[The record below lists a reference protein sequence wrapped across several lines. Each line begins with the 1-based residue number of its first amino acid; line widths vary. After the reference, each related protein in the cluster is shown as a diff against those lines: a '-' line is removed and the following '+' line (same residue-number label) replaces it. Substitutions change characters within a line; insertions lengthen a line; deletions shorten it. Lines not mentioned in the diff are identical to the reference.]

1 MLCLSPQCHAP
12 SHNVMQCSDWSDGG
26 CRRHEERT
34 DGAQSEEEEDRVE
47 EIRREGQPS
56 PVKTQLS
63 YWQIIY
69 HQSGILYTVNIMEI
83 YIHSS
88 VMNLRKEVKVCR
100 EFAARPYTVYGR
112 RQALQCSAVSRASHA
127 PLNYTS
133 VAVAKRSIIECSTKK
148 TNYCESDSK

>member
-1 MLCLSPQCHAP
+1 MLCLSPQCHTP

-34 DGAQSEEEEDRVE
+34 DGAQSEEEEDGVE

-83 YIHSS
+83 CIHSS
-88 VMNLRKEVKVCR
+88 ESKEGDEGMQGICGTPPTL
-100 EFAARPYTVYGR
+100 FTVV
-112 RQALQCSAVSRASHA
+112 AKLSSAVLSYERATPRLTIPPSPLRNDLSSSVVA
-127 PLNYTS
+127 PQ
-133 VAVAKRSIIECSTKK
+133 R
-148 TNYCESDSK
+148 YCESDSK

>member
-1 MLCLSPQCHAP
+1 MPRPLTH
-12 SHNVMQCSDWSDGG
+12 VMQCSDWSDGG
-26 CRRHEERT
+26 CRRYEERT
-34 DGAQSEEEEDRVE
+34 DGAQSEEEEDGIQ

-69 HQSGILYTVNIMEI
+69 HQSGILYYSNIMEI
-83 YIHSS
+83 CIHSS

-100 EFAARPYTVYGR
+100 EFAARPLYC
-112 RQALQCSAVSRASHA
+112 LQSPPSSPVQCCLIRSSHA
-127 PLNYTS
+127 SLKYTS
-133 VAVAKRSIIECSTKK
+133 VAVAKRSIIECCSTKK

>member
-34 DGAQSEEEEDRVE
+34 DGAQSEEEEDGVE
-47 EIRREGQPS
+47 EIRWEGQPS

-83 YIHSS
+83 CIHSS

-100 EFAARPYTVYGR
+100 EFAARPLHCLRSPPSSPV
-112 RQALQCSAVSRASHA
+112 QCCLIRASHA

-133 VAVAKRSIIECSTKK
+133 VAVVKRSVIECCSTKE
-148 TNYCESDSK
+148 N